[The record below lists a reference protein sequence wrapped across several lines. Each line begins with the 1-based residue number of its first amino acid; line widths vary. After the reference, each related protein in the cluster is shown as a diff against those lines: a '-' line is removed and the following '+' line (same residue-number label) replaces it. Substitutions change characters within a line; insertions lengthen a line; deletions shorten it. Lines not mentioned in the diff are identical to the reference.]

1 MSRRLK
7 IVAPKLLD
15 RIRYGQSSLQN
26 QVIDELL
33 AGRLDRRAFLQ
44 HGSRLGLSLA
54 VMSGTLGAVGLGG
67 ARRALAQ
74 GAPGATI
81 RVAEIT
87 PSGRIDPVTVADQGG
102 LLPLQLVGDFLVMDG
117 PDLVLRPM
125 LATEWSASEDGT
137 VWTFKLREGVK
148 FHDGSTMSAD
158 DVVASIKRLADPAN
172 GSNALSAFKGV
183 LSPDG
188 IRKVDDLTVEF
199 TLEAPNGN
207 FPYYL
212 STDNYNAIIVPADTD
227 TAAFEE
233 TMIATGP
240 FKRESYTPKV
250 GATYVRNEDY
260 WAGPALPAR
269 IELSFYDDLQ
279 PQVLGLLGGQI
290 DVIQQ
295 VNVQGARPLLDNP
308 AAKILRL
315 KANTHRQVHMK
326 TQSGPFADKRVRQAM
341 ALTID
346 RQKLVDGLFQGM
358 ASLGNDSPFAPVFP
372 STDESVPQRERDIE
386 KAKALMAEAGA
397 SGGIN
402 VTLTTMQMQELPTLA
417 TLLKNFGAEIGINI
431 DLKIEDVGAYYGDA
445 VPGKSDW
452 LDSEFGITDYG
463 HRGTPNVFLSAPL
476 LSTGTWNAAE
486 FKNAEYD
493 GLVADYI
500 AAVDPATQKE
510 LAGKIQTLLLNET
523 PIIFPYF
530 YDYLSATGPTVEG
543 VETTAM
549 GQIFLNQATKA

>member
-1 MSRRLK
+1 MSRLPNTTAFRRLEQ
-7 IVAPKLLD
+7 LRRERSELD
-15 RIRYGQSSLQN
+15 N
-26 QVIDELL
+26 NVIDNLI
-33 AGRLDRRAFLQ
+33 AGRLDRRAFLR
-44 HGSRLGLSLA
+44 HGSRLGLSAALMGSA
-54 VMSGTLGAVGLGG
+54 LGTVGLAGLRP
-67 ARRALAQ
+67 ARAQ

-81 RVAEIT
+81 RVAQIT
-87 PSGRIDPVTVADQGG
+87 PSGAINPVTVADQGG
-102 LLPLQLVGDFLVMDG
+102 LLPLQIVGDFLVMDG

-125 LATEWSASEDGT
+125 LATEWSANEEGT

-148 FHDGSTMSAD
+148 FHDGGTMTAD

-183 LSPDG
+183 LSPGG
-188 IRKVDDLTVEF
+188 IKKIDDLTVEF
-199 TLEAPNGN
+199 TLDAPNGN
-207 FPYYL
+207 FPYYV

-227 TAAFEE
+227 PDAFEG

-260 WAGPALPAR
+260 WAGPPLPAR
-269 IELSFYDDLQ
+269 IELNFYDDLQ

-308 AAKILRL
+308 AAKILQL

-326 TQSGPFADKRVRQAM
+326 TREGPFADKRIRQAM

-372 STDESVPQRERDIE
+372 STDTSVPQRARDID

-397 SGGIN
+397 TSLN
-402 VTLTTMQMQELPTLA
+402 TTLTTMQMQELPTLA
-417 TLLKNFGAEIGINI
+417 TLLKNFGAEIGIEI
-431 DLKIEDVGAYYGDA
+431 ELKIEDVGAYYGDA

-476 LSTGTWNAAE
+476 LSTGTWNSAN
-486 FKNAEYD
+486 FDNPTYD
-493 GLVADYI
+493 KLVADYI
-500 AAVDPATQKE
+500 AAVDLEVQTE
-510 LAGKIQTLLLNET
+510 LAGKIQTLLLDET

-530 YDYLSATGPTVEG
+530 YDYLSATGPTVAG

-549 GQIFLNQATKA
+549 GQIFLTQATKG